1 MLFPLKKQITAILL
15 LLGIL
20 SYSQRLQDKKYELI
34 LTELIEN
41 ETGFDP
47 TMKMSTSKQ
56 YFYEGAIIVTSKD
69 NGEEKK
75 YNFFF
80 AVWNDKCKGFTVKD
94 NQYNIIKP
102 KVYFKDKIAMIKKG
116 KEIVASIDL
125 KGELQVEKYILSCML
140 FWLNQK
146 DVENGTVVAN

>member
-1 MLFPLKKQITAILL
+1 MPPYLKQIIAMMLL
-15 LLGIL
+15 LFGIL

-56 YFYEGAIIVTSKD
+56 YFYEGTIIVNSKN

-94 NQYNIIKP
+94 NQYNIIIP
-102 KVYFKDKIAMIKKG
+102 KSKG
-116 KEIVASIDL
+116 LRKWHS
-125 KGELQVEKYILSCML
+125 SC
-140 FWLNQK
+140 
-146 DVENGTVVAN
+146 